1 MLPEPGRAFR
11 GAFGSLRDDDAMP
24 ESVRVWAVE
33 LGPSPHPKEREGRL
47 SMLEDALRFEPAK
60 EDRAPLTLP
69 FGRLTKVRRVRGS
82 PVLMVV
88 CRLDDRELRTAFYF
102 VQPPPLTAFAEER
115 TDTRVSLPTLR
126 NPKRKAR
133 RDNVGYLGIMNR
145 EKKQALIAWE
155 REVRAAAAAAR
166 GA

>member
-1 MLPEPGRAFR
+1 ML
-11 GAFGSLRDDDAMP
+11 

-33 LGPSPHPKEREGRL
+33 LGPGPDAKEREGRL
-47 SMLEDALRFEPAK
+47 SMLDDALRFEPAK
-60 EDRAPLTLP
+60 EGQAPLTLP
-69 FGRLTKVRRVRGS
+69 FGRLTKVRRLRGS

-88 CRLDDRELRTAFYF
+88 CRLEDREVRTAFYF
-102 VQPPPLTAFAEER
+102 VQPPPLTAFTEER

-145 EKKQALIAWE
+145 EKKEALIAWE
-155 REVRAAAAAAR
+155 REVRAAAAAAK

>member
-1 MLPEPGRAFR
+1 MLSEPGIAFL
-11 GAFGSLRDDDAMP
+11 GVFGSLRDDGAML

-33 LGPSPHPKEREGRL
+33 LGPSPDPKGREGHL
-47 SMLEDALRFEPAK
+47 SMLADALRFEPAK
-60 EDRAPLTLP
+60 EGQPPLTLP
-69 FGRLTKVRRVRGS
+69 FGRLTKVRRLRGS

-88 CRLDDRELRTAFYF
+88 CGVEDRELRTAFYF
-102 VQPPPLTAFAEER
+102 VQPPPLTAFSVER
-115 TDTRVSLPTLR
+115 TDARVSLPTLR